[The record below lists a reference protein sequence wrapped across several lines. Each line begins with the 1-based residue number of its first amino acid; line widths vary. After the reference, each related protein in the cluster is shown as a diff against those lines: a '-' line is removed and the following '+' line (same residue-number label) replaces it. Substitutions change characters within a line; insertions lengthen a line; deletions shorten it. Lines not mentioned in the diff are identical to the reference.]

1 MKSRNGTGEEDE
13 DEDGWEYYYD
23 EEEEEDNPESGSVSI
38 STPVP
43 PVLPAVQK
51 QPEQPSTKP
60 VQAAATNRQDDHG
73 KQHPLSRP
81 NSRQTRSRPTSR
93 SGNNHSKNELN
104 REDLNTRLVQYSN
117 GGNKSGL
124 KILSFEAI
132 I

>member
-81 NSRQTRSRPTSR
+81 NSRQTRSRPGSR
-93 SGNNHSKNELN
+93 SGTNHSKNELVSFIIY
-104 REDLNTRLVQYSN
+104 LVSN
-117 GGNKSGL
+117 HQTYQVSTQNGRFQSAKF
-124 KILSFEAI
+124 K
-132 I
+132 